1 MQTRRSTRSSVLGKR
16 PHAPD
21 APSSSAPASP
31 VSSASTST
39 TTSSCEPFPTPEAT
53 PSFKRARTS
62 LTLLE
67 GDWNKENVAPSPCGE
82 VVPSSPRT
90 LRRAASDFERTP
102 TRARTG
108 MGLSSILNPPP
119 SIALVVTA
127 ISPSVVLVV
136 PHADPRAA
144 PARHAST
151 SDLLTALATPPPTP
165 APSALLPL
173 HARARALL
181 RATTTTAS
189 PADCLAGRDAE
200 RAAIRAFLSDDADE
214 NACEG
219 EETNKG
225 VLYISGAPGSGK
237 TALVTAL
244 LAETPARA
252 VFVNCMALDGPDALW
267 ARLLEELGPAKT
279 GKRGRKPAKEPAG
292 KEGVAQALHAL
303 AAASSSTPV
312 LVLDELDAVPPA
324 TLAALFALPAGAP
337 VRLVGI
343 ANTHTLSA
351 SAAAPAE
358 GVRTLHFAPY
368 TPAQLLA
375 ILHARLAPLSLS
387 PSPSGHADA
396 LKELFAPPTLGLLTK
411 KVAAQT
417 GDVRV
422 LFSVLRGALE
432 LAAAS
437 STPTTP
443 TKPTKAGEE
452 EENPLNTPAPR
463 VTVTPAHVLAALKTH
478 AASSPPARTAASSGS
493 GSASSATVESVRALG
508 LHAQLALLALLIAAR
523 RLAAGLPLAGPA
535 PSPARTPVSTPKKP
549 RSPTKRTVSSPQCC
563 TLSSS
568 ASTSNGG
575 GGIET
580 GALHAFYAGLLAR
593 SDACAPV
600 SRSELGDVLGVLEGA
615 GLVALAAPAAS
626 TTTTRSPRK
635 LARTASFGG
644 AKSLGTGGAVSVA
657 AGVRAEELLR
667 GLGIVLGPDGGA
679 EAVPGRGVREEEVCA
694 IWERERARLARE
706 VKASEAALR
715 LAGRGEVFGDAMED

>member
-39 TTSSCEPFPTPEAT
+39 TTSFCEPPPTPEAT

-102 TRARTG
+102 TRART
-108 MGLSSILNPPP
+108 
-119 SIALVVTA
+119 
-127 ISPSVVLVV
+127 
-136 PHADPRAA
+136 A

-214 NACEG
+214 NGGEG
-219 EETNKG
+219 EETNNG

-292 KEGVAQALHAL
+292 KEGVAQALRAL

-312 LVLDELDAVPPA
+312 LVLDELDAVPPP
-324 TLAALFALPAGAP
+324 TLGALFALPAGAP

-343 ANTHTLSA
+343 ANTHTLA
-351 SAAAPAE
+351 AAAPAE

-432 LAAAS
+432 LAAAAATPTTS
-437 STPTTP
+437 TSTPT
-443 TKPTKAGEE
+443 KADVGEE

-478 AASSPPARTAASSGS
+478 AASSPPARTAASTSG
-493 GSASSATVESVRALG
+493 ASSATVESVRALG

-523 RLAAGLPLAGPA
+523 RLAAGLPLAGPL

-549 RSPTKRTVSSPQCC
+549 RSPTKRTVSSPQCS

-568 ASTSNGG
+568 TSTSGGGG

-593 SDACAPV
+593 SDAFAPV

-615 GLVALAAPAAS
+615 GLVALAAPAPS
-626 TTTTRSPRK
+626 TSRSPRK
-635 LARTASFGG
+635 LGRTASFGG

-667 GLGIVLGPDGGA
+667 GLGIVLGPDGSA
-679 EAVPGRGVREEEVCA
+679 EAAPGRGVREEEVCA

-706 VKASEAALR
+706 VKASETALR
-715 LAGRGEVFGDAMED
+715 LAGAGAGRGEVFGDAMED